1 MSVISPGTLYVC
13 GTPIGNLEDIT
24 IRALNVFREV
34 DLIAAEDT
42 RRTRKLLSHYDISTR
57 TISYHEHN
65 EFSRASQLIT
75 MIEEGKSIALVTDAG
90 MPGISDPGAHLV
102 DSALSNDLKVV
113 SIPGPSAVT
122 SALSVSGFSAD
133 EFTFVG
139 FLPRKGK
146 RRREA
151 LEDLAS
157 ETRTVV
163 IYESPYRLSRTLSD
177 LLSVLGGSRKV
188 VVARELTKLHEEV
201 VKGTLE
207 EVSERFSV
215 RTAKGEIV
223 ILVGE
228 KDKEKGH
235 QESKDDAPVSLVMT

>member
-1 MSVISPGTLYVC
+1 M
-13 GTPIGNLEDIT
+13 
-24 IRALNVFREV
+24 
-34 DLIAAEDT
+34 
-42 RRTRKLLSHYDISTR
+42 
-57 TISYHEHN
+57 
-65 EFSRASQLIT
+65 
-75 MIEEGKSIALVTDAG
+75 
-90 MPGISDPGAHLV
+90 
-102 DSALSNDLKVV
+102 
-113 SIPGPSAVT
+113 
-122 SALSVSGFSAD
+122 
-133 EFTFVG
+133 
-139 FLPRKGK
+139 
-146 RRREA
+146 
-151 LEDLAS
+151 AS